1 MFDKILIANRGEIA
15 CRIARTC
22 QRLGVAVAGVHSSA
36 DADALHVRAIGESI
50 AIGGAAASDS
60 YLRIDAVIDAAK
72 ATGAQAIHPGFGFLA
87 ENAAFARAVEAAGL
101 TFIGPTPDVI
111 ERLGDK
117 ALAKQEADAAGVPI
131 IPGSTTPSEDKAE
144 VERIVR
150 DTGLP
155 VMLKAA
161 AGGGGKGMRVVS
173 TLIGLADDIESAM
186 REAKNAFGSAG
197 LIVEKLIP
205 RGRHI
210 EIQILGDGKGN
221 VIHLFERECT
231 LQRRHQKV
239 IEEAPAANLPAAL
252 RDRMAADAVRL
263 GKRLNYRG
271 AGTVEFILQDDSYY
285 FLEVNPRLQVEHP
298 VTESITGLD
307 IVELMLR
314 IASGEG
320 LPLTQAQIAC
330 NGHAVEARICAED
343 PANNFLP
350 STGDIVHV
358 SFPTGDI
365 RIETGVESGS
375 VVTPYYDSMLAKLIA
390 FAPTRNEA
398 LDKLREAVDATSIFG
413 VTTNQ
418 AFLGELLD
426 WSATREATFHTRS
439 IDESIG
445 QLIATSSESDREAL
459 ALGGCF
465 WMMRQRETAARD
477 PWQSR
482 DLTGWH
488 MASGDAGLSPIP
500 ELHLTTAGQSAEI
513 RFAPVQPDGT
523 MTVGINDDELT
534 VRLDPIGDD
543 RFTAVVG
550 SRREVVRIHQE
561 QNAIFVHDGRGIHAM
576 QALPY
581 LSYISATAETSGDLR
596 APMTGMILK
605 VNVAVGDKVKTGDVA
620 AVLESMKMELRIAS
634 EVDGVVTAVNCRAG
648 ETVERNAVVV
658 VVEPEPAS

>member
-22 QRLGVAVAGVHSSA
+22 RRLGVAVAGVHSSA
-36 DADALHVRAIGESI
+36 DADALHVQGIGESI

-101 TFIGPTPDVI
+101 TFVGPTPDVI

-131 IPGSTTPSEDKAE
+131 IPGSTTPSEDKTE

-173 TLIGLADDIESAM
+173 TFDGLADDIESAM
-186 REAKNAFGSAG
+186 REARNAFGSAG

-252 RDRMAADAVRL
+252 RDHMAADAVRL

-271 AGTVEFILQDDSYY
+271 AGTVEFILHDDAYY

-320 LPLTQAQIAC
+320 LPLTQDQVGC
-330 NGHAVEARICAED
+330 HGHAVEARICAED

-358 SFPTGDI
+358 SFPAGNI
-365 RIETGVESGS
+365 RVETGVESGS

-390 FAPTRNEA
+390 FAPSRDEA
-398 LDKLREAVDATSIFG
+398 LDKLRGAVDATSIFG

-418 AFLGELLD
+418 AFLSNLLD
-426 WSATREATFHTRS
+426 WPETRKATFHTRS

-445 QLIATSSESDREAL
+445 QLVATSSETDREAL

-465 WMMRQRETAARD
+465 WMMRQREAAARD

-488 MASGDAGLSPIP
+488 MATGDAGLSPIP
-500 ELHLTTAGQSAEI
+500 ELHLTTAGHSATI
-513 RFAPVQPDGT
+513 RFAPVQADGA
-523 MTVGINDDELT
+523 MTIGVNDDDVT

-550 SRREVVRIHQE
+550 SRREVVRIHQK
-561 QNAIFVHDGRGIHAM
+561 QSTVFVHDGRGVHAM

-581 LSYISATAETSGDLR
+581 LSYISAAAETSGDLR

-634 EVDGVVTAVNCRAG
+634 EIDGVVTAVNCRAG

-658 VVEPEPAS
+658 VVEPEPSS